1 MFRSFFTFLAIF
13 VATSTFYSSRNKKN
27 PVFKAFSLASN
38 FQSLMDTR
46 SSDDEISC
54 LNGLRV
60 IFIMTVVYIHRA
72 DTLIWL
78 CSKFNVRDM
87 YEVFYTMLPVTLD
100 LGDLSVDGFIL
111 ISGIVLAY
119 NFFRKRLK
127 NIEFNV
133 IKFYME
139 RYFRLTPMLACVIL
153 YYSTLLIHQ
162 GQGPIWYT
170 MVEEEEQCN
179 KNWWAGLLHVT
190 NYIDPKCVEQSYY
203 VALDFQ
209 FYLLSPLFLL
219 PLHRKPKI
227 GFLLLATASLVS
239 SLAATVN
246 SYVKHIGTGNIIRYV
261 TDRNTVLNDGSNYYG
276 IHYRVPSFCMGLALG
291 YFLFQV
297 KIKKHD
303 FIPSKRFW
311 WLGWTTSVLM
321 LIGFVLVTAI
331 VCDPNHKFSPWL
343 DPLYLGFQRP
353 VYCAAVGWII
363 FACSLGH
370 GGLVNRFLSWTVF
383 RPLGKLTYCVFL
395 IHIIFVYG
403 QVYSI
408 QDPVVYSFIDML
420 YLLNGDLMISSA
432 LAFVCYLTVEA
443 PCSRLAS
450 YLLSGKSTK

>member
-1 MFRSFFTFLAIF
+1 M
-13 VATSTFYSSRNKKN
+13 NEK
-27 PVFKAFSLASN
+27 
-38 FQSLMDTR
+38 
-46 SSDDEISC
+46 
-54 LNGLRV
+54 
-60 IFIMTVVYIHRA
+60 
-72 DTLIWL
+72 
-78 CSKFNVRDM
+78 
-87 YEVFYTMLPVTLD
+87 
-100 LGDLSVDGFIL
+100 
-111 ISGIVLAY
+111 
-119 NFFRKRLK
+119 
-127 NIEFNV
+127 
-133 IKFYME
+133 
-139 RYFRLTPMLACVIL
+139 
-153 YYSTLLIHQ
+153 
-162 GQGPIWYT
+162 
-170 MVEEEEQCN
+170 EEHCN

-246 SYVKHIGTGNIIRYV
+246 SYVKHIGSGNIIRYI

-291 YFLFQV
+291 YFLFEV
-297 KIKKHD
+297 KIKSHE

-432 LAFVCYLTVEA
+432 VAFVSYLTVEA